1 MAIAFTYI
9 KEPSEAEKLC
19 QRLLREKAFGMDFE
33 TTGLD
38 PHKNQVTLVSFADLK
53 QNTWVVDT
61 RDRNMLRVFTP
72 LFQAEHIVK
81 LIHNGS
87 FEYTMCKGTIGVDI
101 ENIVCTMLGERCLTA
116 GIQFKGLDLASVA
129 EKYLGITMDKDL
141 QKSFIDYTGEFSQD
155 QLEYSAFDAFVMPP
169 LAGKIKEKAFAL
181 GVIETWLKT
190 ECPAIQAFGDIEFYG
205 QKIDVE
211 AWREIMKAQEEK
223 AKGAKVVLDKWFEP
237 VCDKMWSLEPGHEGE
252 YVVDINYDSQPQVL
266 HALKMMGIKV
276 GGETIQ
282 NTNKKTQNKIK
293 DLEPI
298 RALSAYRQAVKAT
311 GTYGE
316 SYISAI
322 HPATGRVH
330 FRFNQY
336 GTDTG
341 RVACRGGLNCLNIP
355 RDKRYRSAFI
365 TDPGRWIDT
374 VDYSAAEL
382 RILAELSGDRLMIDG
397 FNSGIDFH
405 CYVAS
410 MIFGVEVTKKNENKH
425 LREPTKQLNFGIA
438 YGMSPFSL
446 YEKLV
451 YELNHPI
458 TLQECEELFAKYERT
473 FRTAIQWLKSQQ
485 RLASTVYQMSNM
497 NGRLRQWGRPNM
509 QKIRAMAEA
518 EITKKGRIQMTEDLE
533 KALEDLVQ
541 QKLKAQ
547 KAAVQREGANC
558 QIQSVNADF
567 CKRAMTRSRKE
578 FKRLGFDSRMYN
590 SVYDE
595 IVTDSSD
602 ECAKAAHELKKKIM
616 IEEANKMLK
625 LVPMQVEGHL
635 ERCWTK

>member
-1 MAIAFTYI
+1 MAIPFTYI
-9 KEPSEAEKLC
+9 KEPAEAEKLC
-19 QRLLREKAFGMDFE
+19 KQLLTKKVVGVDYE

-38 PHKNQVTLVSFADLK
+38 AHKNQITLASFADDK
-53 QNTWVVDT
+53 GTYVVDT
-61 RDRNMLRVFTP
+61 RNKNNLKIFSP
-72 LFQAEHIVK
+72 LLENESIVK
-81 LIHNGS
+81 LAHNAP
-87 FEYTMCKGTIGVDI
+87 FEYTMAKGTTGVDT
-101 ENIVCTMLGERCLTA
+101 ENLVCTLLGERCITA
-116 GIQFKGLDLASVA
+116 GIQFGGLDLATVA
-129 EKYLGITMDKDL
+129 DKYLGLTMDKEL
-141 QKSFIDYTGEFSQD
+141 QKSFIDQMGDFSQD
-155 QLEYSAFDAFVMPP
+155 QLEYAAFDAHVMIP

-181 GVIETWLKT
+181 GVMDTWLKT

-205 QKIDVE
+205 QKIDV
-211 AWREIMKAQEEK
+211 AQWQAIMKSQEEK
-223 AKGAKVVLDKWFEP
+223 AAQAKILLDKWFEP
-237 VCDKMWSLEPGHEGE
+237 VCSKAWNLEPGMEGSF
-252 YVVDINYDSQPQVL
+252 VVDINYDSTPQVL

-276 GGETIQ
+276 DGETIQ

-293 DLEPI
+293 ELEPI
-298 RALSAYRQAVKAT
+298 RALMSYRQAQKAT
-311 GTYGE
+311 GTYGQ
-316 SYISAI
+316 SYLDAI
-322 HPATGRVH
+322 HPGTGRVH

-355 RDKRYRSAFI
+355 RDKRYRSAFV
-365 TDPGRWIDT
+365 TDQDRWIDT
-374 VDYSAAEL
+374 VDYAAAEL

-410 MIFGVEVTKKNENKH
+410 MIFGVEVTKSNENKH

-451 YELNHPI
+451 YEIGHKI
-458 TLQECEELFAKYERT
+458 TLKECEELFAKYERT
-473 FRTAIQWLKSQQ
+473 FRTAIHWLKSQQ
-485 RLASTVYQMSNM
+485 RLASSVYQMSNM
-497 NGRLRQWGRPNM
+497 NGRLRRWTRPNFA
-509 QKIRAMAEA
+509 KIREKAEA
-518 EITKKGRIQMTEDLE
+518 EVNRKYRNQPAEDTEQE
-533 KALEDLVQ
+533 IAQLVE
-541 QKLKAQ
+541 QKTKAQ

-567 CKRAMTRSRKE
+567 CKRAMARTRKE
-578 FKRLGFDSRMYN
+578 FKRLNYDSRMYN

-595 IVTDSSD
+595 IVTDSHDS
-602 ECAKAAHELKKKIM
+602 CAKEAHALKKKIM
-616 IEEANKMLK
+616 IEEADKMLK